1 METGVLEL
9 SRTIPSSTAFT
20 HDYVTFSTIGLAMTR
35 RIPPYQKMKKFNFTP
50 QCVMEWD
57 SVFFMILTLASIGLP
72 TTSGFTGEFLV
83 LLGAFGSSWQTYQQG
98 ESYPLVLAIGAVGG
112 VVLGALYML
121 WFAQRF
127 LYGVTRAPHQRTIL
141 DLDFRERTI
150 LAAIVVAVFA
160 LGLYPQEPLNKTET
174 AAREYQQLV
183 STARAPSSESVAQD
197 IAHPQQTAAK
207 TGAIQR

>member
-1 METGVLEL
+1 M
-9 SRTIPSSTAFT
+9 
-20 HDYVTFSTIGLAMTR
+20 
-35 RIPPYQKMKKFNFTP
+35 
-50 QCVMEWD
+50 
-57 SVFFMILTLASIGLP
+57 
-72 TTSGFTGEFLV
+72 
-83 LLGAFGSSWQTYQQG
+83 LLGAFSSSWQVYQQG
-98 ESYPLVLAIGAVGG
+98 ATYPLVLAVSAVGG

-160 LGLYPQEPLNKTET
+160 LGLYPQEPLKKTEA

-183 STARAPSSESVAQD
+183 STARAPSAESVAQD
-197 IAHPQQTAAK
+197 VAHPQKTAAK
-207 TGAIQR
+207 TAGIRR